1 MDNDRDQDSHADSFD
16 SSFSGSPPAD
26 FESVMADYIQRVESG
41 QSVDPADYLQRFPQ
55 FADDLKAFFQN
66 HHWLGDPAPID
77 ASESMVGKTVGTYTS
92 ESEIARG
99 GMGVG
104 YRAKQAGLDRPVA
117 LKLISSGLL
126 ASREERK
133 RFRTEA
139 ESAARLHH
147 PGIVSIYE
155 TGSWQGHPY
164 FSMSLI
170 EGPTLQA
177 KINERNLG
185 IDEAA
190 CLMISIARAVGYAH
204 RAGILHRDLKPDN
217 VLLSDDGRPLLTDFG
232 LAKWQ
237 QTGTLL
243 TQTGQVL
250 GTPNY
255 MSPEQAAGCAEIDVT
270 SDVYSLGA
278 VLYAMLTGQ
287 PPHGIGSAGEVLR
300 RVLQDDPMPPRGM
313 RNDIPV
319 SLENICMKA
328 ISRDPQHR
336 YASADAMA
344 DDLQC
349 WVDGNPVT
357 ADRSG
362 LLGQVAR
369 ELQRDQHQIHFTPW
383 SRTLLWIGAVIF
395 AAHGAI
401 SVLNALEFPRW
412 ISFWTPRWIM
422 LAWIAWIIFRA
433 RGGQLAPR
441 TVAERPVYSIWLG
454 YLASLAALNLLVL
467 MDVLPNSAM
476 FPITAVLSGFG
487 FLAMSGHVW
496 GGTAVIGFAFMAIAL
511 ALPPMMNFAPLFFGA
526 TWLAALATLAK
537 HYRVKTTTG
546 ATLIDRTTPDCGS
559 AKVGSVKGG
568 KADPLQ
574 TATLQSRAA
583 FQDRHQQGHHDT
595 EHQNCHHQ

>member
-1 MDNDRDQDSHADSFD
+1 MGDDFRPTTLSRTQNNADGQCWYDFDMESSNDRSDPTDSD
-16 SSFSGSPPAD
+16 SSSVISQLTD
-26 FESVMADYIQRVESG
+26 LESVMADYIQRIESG
-41 QSVDPADYLQRFPQ
+41 QAVDPADYLQRFPQ

-66 HHWLGDPAPID
+66 HHWLGDPAATD
-77 ASESMVGKTVGTYTS
+77 ACESMVGKTVGTYTI

-99 GMGVG
+99 GMGVV

-117 LKLISSGLL
+117 LKLISSGVL

-139 ESAARLHH
+139 ESAARLYH

-177 KINERNLG
+177 L
-185 IDEAA
+185 IDEKNLAIDRSA
-190 CLMISIARAVGYAH
+190 SLMISIARAVGYAH
-204 RAGILHRDLKPDN
+204 RSGILHRDLKPDN
-217 VLLSDDGRPLLTDFG
+217 VLMSDDGRPLLTDFG

-255 MSPEQAAGCAEIDVT
+255 MSPEQAAGCPDIDVT
-270 SDVYSLGA
+270 SDIYSLGA

-287 PPHGIGSAGEVLR
+287 PPHGTGSAGEVLR
-300 RVLQDDPMPPRGM
+300 CVLQDDPMPPRWM

-328 ISRDPQHR
+328 ISRDPRHR

-349 WVDGNPVT
+349 WVDGNPVS

-369 ELQRDQHQIHFTPW
+369 ELQRDQHQMHFAPW

-395 AAHGAI
+395 VAHGAI
-401 SVLNALEFPRW
+401 SVLSALDFPRW

-422 LAWIAWIIFRA
+422 LAWIAFIIFRA

-441 TVAERPVYSIWLG
+441 TIAERPVYSIWLG

-467 MDVLPNSAM
+467 MNVLPNSAM
-476 FPITAVLSGFG
+476 FPVTAVLSGFG

-496 GGTAVIGFAFMAIAL
+496 GGAAVIGFAFMAVAL
-511 ALPPMMNFAPLFFGA
+511 VLPPRNDYAPLVFGA
-526 TWLAALATLAK
+526 AWLVALATLAK
-537 HYRVKTTTG
+537 HYRVNASAD
-546 ATLIDRTTPDCGS
+546 ATMSDHRKPGD
-559 AKVGSVKGG
+559 AA
-568 KADPLQ
+568 ADPTQ
-574 TATLQSRAA
+574 STMLQSGAA
-583 FQDRHQQGHHDT
+583 FQDR
-595 EHQNCHHQ
+595 N